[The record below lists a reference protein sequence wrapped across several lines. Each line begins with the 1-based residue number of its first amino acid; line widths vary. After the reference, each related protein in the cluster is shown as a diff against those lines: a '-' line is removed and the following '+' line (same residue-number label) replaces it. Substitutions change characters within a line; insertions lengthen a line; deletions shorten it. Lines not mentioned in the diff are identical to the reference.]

1 MKYYQI
7 IFFLFLSI
15 NAKSQDMIHWIIN
28 PDAKVN
34 CSFIK
39 SGKFVNEETGDKIT
53 EGYTIEFRGSVVTEK
68 MENGK
73 FYIKSKVKYTSEC
86 SYELY
91 VLETNEPRHK
101 KLIGTT
107 YFLEILETSKV
118 DKLVRISSKDGQI
131 FVLRKIKD

>member
-1 MKYYQI
+1 M
-7 IFFLFLSI
+7 
-15 NAKSQDMIHWIIN
+15 
-28 PDAKVN
+28 
-34 CSFIK
+34 
-39 SGKFVNEETGDKIT
+39 NEETGDKIT

-107 YFLEILETSKV
+107 FFLEILETSKV